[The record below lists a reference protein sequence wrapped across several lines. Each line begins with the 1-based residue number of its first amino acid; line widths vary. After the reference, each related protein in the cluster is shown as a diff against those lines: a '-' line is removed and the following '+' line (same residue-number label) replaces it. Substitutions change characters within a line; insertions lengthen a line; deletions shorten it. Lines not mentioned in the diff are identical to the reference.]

1 MSDSTV
7 NIAEAKGGARVDLS
21 GRLVMA
27 TLGDAQRALASLH
40 GPGEVVL
47 DLGRLEA
54 MDTGGAWLIVDL
66 EQRLRAE
73 GVTVR
78 VENASGSQQ
87 ALIAT
92 VTKNLPKEVTPPS
105 KLRGVVPWLE
115 AIGKAT
121 VGGFQTALQ
130 MLSFF
135 GLVVTRVVGVLFRP
149 WRLRFTSLVYHMQE
163 VGLNSVP
170 IVALMSFLI
179 GVVLAFQG
187 AAQLKQFGAGIFIV
201 DLIAVSILRELG
213 ILLTAII
220 VAGRSG
226 SAFTAAIGSMKMR
239 EEIDAMQTLGLDSTE
254 VLIVPRVL
262 ALILMLP
269 VLGLIANFTGLI
281 GGALMAWIQLD
292 ISPQVFFGRMQ
303 NSVGIWQY
311 LIGMIKAPFFAA
323 IIGVVGCYK
332 GMMVEGN
339 AESLGRMTSQS
350 VVLAIFTVITADALF
365 SIFFSLVNV

>member
-1 MSDSTV
+1 MGGSIV
-7 NIAEAKGGARVDLS
+7 NIAESEGGARVDLG
-21 GRLVMA
+21 GRLVMM
-27 TLGDAQRALASLH
+27 TLADAQRALASLR
-40 GPGEVVL
+40 GPGDVTL
-47 DLGRLEA
+47 DLARLEA

-66 EQRLRAE
+66 RRRLTEE

-78 VENASGSQQ
+78 VENASPLQQ
-87 ALIAT
+87 ALLDT
-92 VTKNLPKEVTPPS
+92 VTKNLPKEAEPVRRP
-105 KLRGVVPWLE
+105 RGFVPWV
-115 AIGKAT
+115 GGVGQAT
-121 VGGFQTALQ
+121 AAGFQTSVQ
-130 MLSFF
+130 MLGFF
-135 GLVVTRVVGVLFRP
+135 GLVVSRVVGVLLRP

-163 VGLNSVP
+163 VGLNAVP
-170 IVALMSFLI
+170 IVSLMSFLI

-220 VAGRSG
+220 VAGRSA

-239 EEIDAMQTLGLDSTE
+239 EEVDAMQTLGLDSTE

-269 VLGLIANFTGLI
+269 VLGVLANFAGLI

-303 NSVGIWQY
+303 SSIGVWHYLVGV
-311 LIGMIKAPFFAA
+311 IKAPFFAA

-350 VVLAIFTVITADALF
+350 VVLAIFAVIAADAIF
-365 SIFFSLVNV
+365 SIFFAMVGV